1 MPKRPETYMNDRREQ
16 ILDAVE
22 RCIVRCGWEKA
33 TIDEIARE
41 AKLSKGALYIHFP
54 SKRSVMIGML
64 NRNRSRIDSFA
75 TSPNLDALREA
86 AFSELSYGNGPD
98 GWRHA
103 TGFLE
108 LYAAAARDDEAR
120 AMFGE
125 SFGDAIAAL
134 VETVRK
140 ISPGLSAQAAKS
152 WITELVALI
161 RGLAVIQAIGGQ
173 VSGPEIDAILDRHFE
188 RIAS

>member
-1 MPKRPETYMNDRREQ
+1 MPKRPEAYMNDRREQ

-41 AKLSKGALYIHFP
+41 AKISKGALYVHYQT
-54 SKRSVMIGML
+54 KRAVMIGML
-64 NRNRSRIDSFA
+64 ERNRARIDSFA
-75 TSPNLDALREA
+75 ASPSLDALRDA
-86 AFSELSYGNGPD
+86 ALSELSYGKGPD

-103 TGFLE
+103 AGFLE

-120 AMFGE
+120 AIFGA
-125 SFGDAIAAL
+125 SFDDGVEAL

-140 ISPGLSAQAAKS
+140 TSPKISAEAAKI
-152 WITELVALI
+152 WTMELVAFI
-161 RGLAVIQAIGGQ
+161 RGSAVIQAIGGDLTEA
-173 VSGPEIDAILDRHFE
+173 EIREIIDRHFA
-188 RIAS
+188 RLSG